1 MCAVQ
6 VEYST
11 ATAAKLFMHFMQIA
25 FKLVESS
32 SSVTCSYK
40 VSFGT
45 AYVQACICE
54 LI

>member
-6 VEYST
+6 KKWST
-11 ATAAKLFMHFMQIA
+11 AATDELFMLFMQIE

-32 SSVTCSYK
+32 SSVTCSY
-40 VSFGT
+40 SLGLDI
-45 AYVQACICE
+45 VQACICE